1 MNQQQQ
7 NEDFSAIATEQRNE
21 ETVNIDCL
29 SALEI
34 VNAINR
40 QDAGI
45 HLAVQ
50 KEAARIAQAIDM
62 ITDSFRRGGRL
73 FYIGAGTSGRLGVLD
88 ASECPPTFGV
98 DPSMVVGIIA
108 GGDHAL
114 RSAVEGVEDDY
125 GAGVREIAAH
135 QIGEKDTIV
144 GITASG
150 RAPYVIGALTAAGAA
165 GCQTVGLCSS
175 ADSRLA
181 QVSGVCITVEVGP
194 EVILGSTRMK
204 SGTAQKMV
212 LNMLST
218 GAMIQTGKVYGNLMV
233 DMQPKNTKLV
243 DRAIRIVEMAAGCS
257 REAAVNVL
265 EQTDYH
271 TKPAIVMILT
281 GCSKEEALKKLEDHG
296 GFVRK
301 CLP

>member
-150 RAPYVIGALTAAGAA
+150 RAPYVLGALTAAGAA

-243 DRAIRIVEMAAGCS
+243 DRAIRIVEMAAGCG
-257 REAAVNVL
+257 RETAVNVL

-281 GCSKEEALKKLEDHG
+281 GCSKEEALKKLENHG